1 MKFLTKRINKG
12 KRREVRTRSRNN
24 SEIIAVKERK
34 ITAREM
40 SGMGEQVESVL
51 FRYVFIKLK

>member
-51 FRYVFIKLK
+51 FR